1 MGLDIYF
8 DKVKPSK
15 GVNKNSVEE
24 LERDSEHQ
32 FKTRFARV
40 ANRYIRLIKNGDKE
54 TRDKAVLSL
63 QKYVKRLMGGYK
75 WYWEN
80 LTPDRTTDELLSDI
94 EKLKSS
100 VYKRSDVY
108 FRKVNFVYR
117 FFADDLVDEA
127 CVVSR
132 DKVKELV
139 DICTRIQNAAIEA
152 GVLTK
157 NGNLQK
163 RFFYRK
169 DYYDLNE
176 GAQTIERVRVEK
188 EHASIPKSLIDLAEE
203 LLPTQSGF
211 FFGSTEYN
219 GYYFSDITDCK
230 QQFTKLLKNWKDD
243 EVVYNI
249 MSW

>member
-24 LERDSEHQ
+24 LERDAEHQ

-63 QKYVKRLMGGYK
+63 QKYVKRLMGDYK

-80 LTPDRTTDELLSDI
+80 LTPDRPTDDLLSDI

-169 DYYDLNE
+169 DYYDLSE

-219 GYYFSDITDCK
+219 GYYFLDITDCK